1 MGALLQDLRYGT
13 RMLLKH
19 PGFTLIAILTLAV
32 GIGANSAIFSVV
44 NSVLLRPLPFKE
56 PERIVKVWE
65 TFHPRGQGTVSVANL
80 KDWREQNDVFEHIA
94 AYFSGNYSLQGREH
108 PERIPGVSVTPDFFE
123 VMGVQPALGRV
134 FRDDETEAGNTRLV
148 VISDRLWQRNFGS
161 DPNIVGKD
169 IPLGGESFTVTGVMP
184 SNFRFPSQT
193 TDLWVPL
200 VFTPEQQANRGS
212 HAYMA
217 IARLKPGVT
226 LAQAQEQMTT
236 IAARIEQQYPDMQSG
251 RSVLVIDLQEEVVG
265 YMRQS
270 LFMLLG
276 AVGFVLLIACTNVAN
291 LLLARA
297 TGRRKEIAIRTAL
310 GAGRGRLIRQLLTE
324 SVLLSVTGG
333 LLGLLL
339 GRWGTDG
346 LVALATGYLPRAQEV
361 SLDSRVIIFTLT
373 ISLLTGILAGLAPAV
388 QVSKTNLQESL
399 KEGGRSG
406 ESPHRNIVRSL
417 LVVGQTASALVL
429 LIGAG
434 LLIKS
439 FMQLQRVDS
448 GLRPENTLTMRI
460 TLPASKYN
468 TGQSVSGFYDQ
479 LLPRVSGLPGV
490 VSAGVITL
498 LPVQQYGTNGSII
511 IEGQGPY
518 PPGQAPLAEF
528 RVTSSDY
535 FATFK
540 IPLVAGRFYN
550 AQDQPNTEPV
560 ILINQTLARRYMEG
574 EDPIGKRIRIGGQS
588 RTVIGMVGDVKQS
601 GLTGP
606 ARPEIYVPYTQGL
619 SPDWMRDMTLVVRAT
634 SDPTLLTN
642 AVRDEV
648 LGVDP
653 AQPIYNV
660 KTMEQVISD
669 SFSYQRLN
677 TLLLSIFA
685 GVALLLAV
693 IGIYSV
699 MSYTVTQNT
708 REIGL
713 RMALGAQ
720 QKDVL
725 KLIVGQG
732 LMLTLIGVGVGLA
745 ASFALTHLMASLLFG
760 VTATDPLT
768 FAAVS
773 LLLIIVA
780 VLACFIPARRA
791 TRVDPMVALRYE

>member
-19 PGFTLIAILTLAV
+19 PGFTLIAILTLAI
-32 GIGANSAIFSVV
+32 GIGANTAIFSVV

-56 PERIVKVWE
+56 PEKIVKIWE
-65 TFHPRGQGTVSVANL
+65 TFHPKGQGTVSVANL

-94 AYFSGNYSLQGREH
+94 AYTFGNYSLQGREH
-108 PERIPGVSVTPDFFE
+108 PERIPGVTVTPDFFD
-123 VMGVQPALGRV
+123 VMGVQPALGRL
-134 FRDDETEAGNTRLV
+134 FQEGETQAGSTRLV
-148 VISDRLWQRNFGS
+148 VISTRLWQRNFGS
-161 DPNIVGKD
+161 DPGIIGKE
-169 IPLGGESFTVTGVMP
+169 ITLGGENFTVIGVMP
-184 SNFRFPSQT
+184 SSFRFPSQL

-200 VFTPEQQANRGS
+200 VFTPEEQANRGS
-212 HAYMA
+212 HSYFA

-226 LAQAQEQMTT
+226 FAQAQEQMVT
-236 IAARIEQQYPDMQSG
+236 IAGRLEQQYPDNQSG
-251 RSVLVIDLQEEVVG
+251 RSVLLVDLQEEVVG

-270 LFMLLG
+270 LLMLLG

-333 LLGLLL
+333 ALGLLL

-346 LVALATGYLPRAQEV
+346 LVALATGYLPRSQEV

-373 ISLLTGILAGLAPAV
+373 ISVLTGILAGLAPAV

-406 ESPHRNIVRSL
+406 DSPHRNIVRSL

-429 LIGAG
+429 LVGAG

-439 FMQLQRVDS
+439 FLQLQRVDS
-448 GLRPENTLTMRI
+448 GLRPENTLTMRL
-460 TLPASKYN
+460 TLPSSKYN
-468 TGQSVSGFYDQ
+468 TQQAVSGFYDQ

-498 LPVQQYGTNGSII
+498 LPVQQYGTNGSIN

-528 RVTSSDY
+528 RVTSPDY
-535 FATFK
+535 FTTFR
-540 IPLVAGRFYN
+540 IPLVAGRFYT
-550 AQDQPNTEPV
+550 AQDQANTEPV
-560 ILINQTLARRYMEG
+560 LVINQALARQFMEG
-574 EDPIGKRIRIGGQS
+574 EDPIGKRIRVSGTS
-588 RTVIGMVGDVKQS
+588 WTVIGMVGDVKQS
-601 GLTGP
+601 GLTGA
-606 ARPEIYVPYTQGL
+606 ARPELYLPYAQGL
-619 SPDWMRDMTLVVRAT
+619 SADWMRDMTLVVRAT

-642 AVRDEV
+642 AIRSEV

-653 AQPIYNV
+653 AQPVYNV
-660 KTMEQVISD
+660 KTMEQVIAD

-677 TLLLSIFA
+677 TMLLSIFA

-720 QKDVL
+720 QMDVL

-773 LLLIIVA
+773 LLLIVVA